1 MGVNRR
7 IRLGYAA
14 MLGLLLVQGLATVFL
29 LHGTSDRV
37 VGAVRNQFY
46 AGIEFNRILVQAER
60 VRRFEKEFFIHLA
73 DETRRDHYVAEWQ
86 TAVERLRQGLTEIA
100 GDGGEVFSATDRDAV
115 ATWEGGLDYYASGFL
130 AVVQSVEQGALV
142 DPVLAN
148 ARIGEFKERFAVL
161 LEGADRAATE
171 TYESAEHAVSD
182 IPRDLTRLN
191 QVVAITVL
199 AAALLAMV
207 LSISVPRS
215 VSRPIEQLSESARR
229 MSLGDLEQKVEAPA
243 GAVEFRELA
252 GTLERMR
259 VSQRVLLRQDRA
271 G

>member
-1 MGVNRR
+1 
-7 IRLGYAA
+7 
-14 MLGLLLVQGLATVFL
+14 
-29 LHGTSDRV
+29 
-37 VGAVRNQFY
+37 
-46 AGIEFNRILVQAER
+46 
-60 VRRFEKEFFIHLA
+60 
-73 DETRRDHYVAEWQ
+73 
-86 TAVERLRQGLTEIA
+86 
-100 GDGGEVFSATDRDAV
+100 V

>member
-1 MGVNRR
+1 
-7 IRLGYAA
+7 
-14 MLGLLLVQGLATVFL
+14 MLGLLLVQGLATAFL

-73 DETRRDHYVAEWQ
+73 DKQRRDHYVAEWQ
-86 TAVERLRQGLTEIA
+86 TAIQRLRQGLTEIA
-100 GDGGEVFSATDRDAV
+100 ADSRDVFSAADRDAV
-115 ATWEGGLDYYASGFL
+115 ATWQGGLDYYSSGFL
-130 AVVQSVEQGALV
+130 ALVQSVERGELV
-142 DPVLAN
+142 DPVRAN
-148 ARIGEFKERFAVL
+148 ARIGEFKDRFAL
-161 LEGADRAATE
+161 LLDGANLAAAE
-171 TYESAEHAVSD
+171 TYEKAEHAVSD

-199 AAALLAMV
+199 AAAVLAMV

-215 VSRPIEQLSESARR
+215 VSRPIEQLNESARR
-229 MSLGDLEQKVEAPA
+229 MSLGDLEQKVEVPD
-243 GAVEFRELA
+243 GTVEFRELA